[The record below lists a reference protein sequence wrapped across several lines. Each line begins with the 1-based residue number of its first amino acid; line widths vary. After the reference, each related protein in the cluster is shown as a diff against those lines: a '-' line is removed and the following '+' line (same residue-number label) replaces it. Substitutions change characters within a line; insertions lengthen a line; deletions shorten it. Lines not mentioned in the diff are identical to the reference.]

1 MALVVGSSLRH
12 AVYAKAVGIEA
23 YEVHLAWDRLQEL
36 LLTLPLLVL
45 VVQSVL
51 MFVTLH
57 DDHAVLSLHHEV
69 HSDKALGALVKPN
82 HDLASEINALSLQVA
97 FYAFLM
103 NLDPLAPTTLLMNV
117 ASATV
122 TETSTAQL
130 AD

>member
-23 YEVHLAWDRLQEL
+23 YEVHLAWDRLQKL
-36 LLTLPLLVL
+36 LLTLPLPVF

-51 MFVTLH
+51 VFVNLD
-57 DDHAVLSLHHEV
+57 DDHAVLSLDHEIHPDV
-69 HSDKALGALVKPN
+69 ALGAPVKPDR
-82 HDLASEINALSLQVA
+82 DLASEINALSLQVA

-117 ASATV
+117 ASANLAK
-122 TETSTAQL
+122 STA
-130 AD
+130 A